1 MNQAGCGRNAVSGGY
16 EESHKLSL
24 SVSASAWAV
33 KAAGARAEAV
43 AARGAL
49 VAPPGPPRPLAAC

>member
-33 KAAGARAEAV
+33 KAAGARALAEAV

-49 VAPPGPPRPLAAC
+49 VAPPGPPRPLA